1 MTARSAYRLLSVLG
15 DLKAARRG
23 PDALGR
29 RIVRRQ
35 AHKTLASWLRKVLK
49 P

>member
-1 MTARSAYRLLSVLG
+1 VTARSAYRLLSVLG

-23 PDALGR
+23 PDAIGR
-29 RIVRRQ
+29 RMVRRH
-35 AHKTLASWLRKVLK
+35 AHKTLASWLRKMLK

>member
-1 MTARSAYRLLSVLG
+1 MTARSVYRVLSILG
-15 DLKAARRG
+15 DVKAARRG

-29 RIVRRQ
+29 RMVRRQ